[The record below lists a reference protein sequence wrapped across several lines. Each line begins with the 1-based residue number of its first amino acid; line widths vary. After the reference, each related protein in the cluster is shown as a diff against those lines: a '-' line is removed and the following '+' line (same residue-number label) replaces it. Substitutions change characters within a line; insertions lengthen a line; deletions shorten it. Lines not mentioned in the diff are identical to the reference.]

1 MTLHVLHLQREPAD
15 RPLGALEVGDE
26 AAVVEIANVLV
37 AFFDLPSFDLLLQIP
52 NLKAEAAEP
61 AGRSRLPCWTNCRSW
76 TQEENAAR
84 PPLGYRLRL
93 GVFSSQRKSIAAHS
107 PSVTLRAYI

>member
-52 NLKAEAAEP
+52 NLRRLKLQSLQVARGCH
-61 AGRSRLPCWTNCRSW
+61 AGPTAGVGRKKKTPRFLP
-76 TQEENAAR
+76 
-84 PPLGYRLRL
+84 
-93 GVFSSQRKSIAAHS
+93 
-107 PSVTLRAYI
+107 